1 MDKLTEKLLKILR
14 EHPSLEE
21 LYYKVPGF
29 CFRAKKRNYFRAK
42 KRKKRTLTSKILYSL
57 FVGCFKPTVK
67 EGDEVEEGQKIGVV
81 ESLGVESE
89 ITSPQK
95 AKILEIF
102 VETDTAVEY
111 KQPLFKIHPF

>member
-14 EHPSLEE
+14 EHPSLKE

-29 CFRAKKRNYFRAK
+29 YFKAKRENYFIAK

-67 EGDEVEEGQKIGVV
+67 EGDEVEESQKIGVV
-81 ESLGVESE
+81 KSLGVENDVTSSE
-89 ITSPQK
+89 K

-102 VETDTAVEY
+102 VETDTAVDY
-111 KQPLFKIHPF
+111 KQPLFKIHPL